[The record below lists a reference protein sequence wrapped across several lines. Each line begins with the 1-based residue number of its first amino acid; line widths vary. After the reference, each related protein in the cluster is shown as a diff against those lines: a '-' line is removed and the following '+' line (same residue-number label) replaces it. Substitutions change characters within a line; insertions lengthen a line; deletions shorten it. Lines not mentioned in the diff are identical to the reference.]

1 MSFVDRRR
9 PIVRPVLPH
18 LVWEGVLLVVLL
30 LLTAIARAAEPGLFG
45 GGTIWAQWAIIGFMA
60 AAAAFSLRMGTPNL
74 AIPALAAL
82 GGVTFVGGVNDLSPV
97 WISALTAVIVCLTC
111 GLALGVF
118 VGLTG
123 VPAWAASLGALA
135 LLQAFLAAD
144 SEGRTEPLR
153 GPAISANV
161 TWFLLFVFV
170 SVLGAIALATPAVRV
185 RLVSAGAGMSAR
197 LVTSL
202 VGLGGSSALAGLAGV
217 LLARRAQATVT
228 VPFDLLL
235 LALGVALIAGVG
247 VYGGQGPIFGVV
259 LASGIAA
266 VIGMWNALAGRP
278 SWSQLVLAG
287 VLILLGLLVG
297 WVIALINRRLPA

>member
-1 MSFVDRRR
+1 MSLVDRRR
-9 PIVRPVLPH
+9 SLVRPLLPQ
-18 LVWEGVLLVVLL
+18 LIWEGVLLVVLVL
-30 LLTAIARAAEPGLFG
+30 LIAIARAAEPGLFG
-45 GGTIWAQWAIIGFMA
+45 NGTLWAQWAIIGLMA

-74 AIPALAAL
+74 AIPALAAF
-82 GGVTFVGGVNDLSPV
+82 GASAFVGGVNDLSPV
-97 WISALTAVIVCLTC
+97 WISALTAVIVCLAC
-111 GLALGVF
+111 GLALGAL

-135 LLQAFLAAD
+135 LLQAYAAAYTG
-144 SEGRTEPLR
+144 GRTEPLR

-161 TWFLLFVFV
+161 TWFLLFAFI

-217 LLARRAQATVT
+217 LLAGHARSTVT

-247 VYGGQGPIFGVV
+247 VYGGQDPIFGVV

-266 VIGMWNALAGRP
+266 VIGMWTVLAGGA

-287 VLILLGLLVG
+287 VLILLGLLVS